1 MNAKLSFMLDV
12 RRLRV
17 LHAVSAYGSVTAA
30 AAALGYSAPAVSQQL
45 AALEREVG
53 MRLTE
58 RAGRGL
64 ELTPAALILVGH
76 TDALLARLDAAEAD
90 LAGLRDQIAG
100 RVALAAFPSA
110 AASLVPAAW
119 AALAAS
125 APQVRL
131 ELTEMEPEESLP
143 AVLRGETDV
152 AVAHEYD
159 LLPRP
164 LDPLFERR
172 ELLDDPVGS
181 RRPGRSPAG
190 RRARVPLSALAG
202 QPFLAP
208 REGTSCA
215 EMIQRACAR
224 AGFVPRVV
232 ARATDFAVLL
242 SLVAADAGVTLVPG
256 LAARRLPPG
265 VRLVP
270 PAEPVTRRVFT
281 VSRRGGD
288 RKPAVRVVLDAL
300 SAAGSYVV
308 DIPSK
313 EPSSVGDRGGN
324 GRHRSWRR
332 AVPATFRPDMTPIVA
347 PRASAA
353 IPPMITEAI
362 TAAEPVV
369 INQGNRGS
377 MAPTENDRNDETAA
391 RQAEPGASGSTPS
404 SRRAWVSRA
413 ISGLADRMLAMVS
426 ASSADRP

>member
-1 MNAKLSFMLDV
+1 MLDV

-58 RAGRGL
+58 RAGRGV
-64 ELTPAALILVGH
+64 ELTPAAHILVGH

-90 LAGLRDQIAG
+90 LAALRDQIAG
-100 RVALAAFPSA
+100 RVTLAAFPSA

-119 AALAAS
+119 ATLAGS

-131 ELTEMEPEESLP
+131 DLTEMEPEESLP

-172 ELLDDPVGS
+172 ELLDDPVVLAI
-181 RRPGRSPAG
+181 PADYPADG
-190 RRARVPLSALAG
+190 PVPLAELAG

-208 REGTSCA
+208 RQATSCA

-232 ARATDFAVLL
+232 ARASDFQVLL
-242 SLVAADAGVTLVPG
+242 SLVAAGAGVTLVPG
-256 LAARRLPPG
+256 LAARWLPPR

-270 PAEPVTRRVFT
+270 PADPVTRRVFT

-300 SAAGSYVV
+300 SDAAT
-308 DIPSK
+308 P
-313 EPSSVGDRGGN
+313 EP
-324 GRHRSWRR
+324 
-332 AVPATFRPDMTPIVA
+332 
-347 PRASAA
+347 
-353 IPPMITEAI
+353 E
-362 TAAEPVV
+362 
-369 INQGNRGS
+369 
-377 MAPTENDRNDETAA
+377 
-391 RQAEPGASGSTPS
+391 
-404 SRRAWVSRA
+404 SRRA
-413 ISGLADRMLAMVS
+413 G
-426 ASSADRP
+426 

>member
-1 MNAKLSFMLDV
+1 MLDV

-53 MRLTE
+53 MTLTE
-58 RAGRGL
+58 RAGRGV
-64 ELTPAALILVGH
+64 ELTPAAHILVGH

-90 LAGLRDQIAG
+90 LAALRDQIAG

-119 AALAAS
+119 AALADS

-131 ELTEMEPEESLP
+131 DLTEMEPEESLP
-143 AVLRGETDV
+143 AVLRNETDV

-172 ELLDDPVGS
+172 DLLDDPVVLAI
-181 RRPGRSPAG
+181 PADYPADG
-190 RRARVPLSALAG
+190 PVPLATLAG

-208 REGTSCA
+208 RQGTSCA

-232 ARATDFAVLL
+232 ARASDFQVLL
-242 SLVAADAGVTLVPG
+242 SLVAAGAGVTLVPG
-256 LAARRLPPG
+256 LAARWLPPR

-270 PAEPVTRRVFT
+270 PAEPVTRRVFA

-300 SAAGSYVV
+300 SAAAL
-308 DIPSK
+308 
-313 EPSSVGDRGGN
+313 SVAAG
-324 GRHRSWRR
+324 
-332 AVPATFRPDMTPIVA
+332 PA
-347 PRASAA
+347 AA
-353 IPPMITEAI
+353 IP
-362 TAAEPVV
+362 
-369 INQGNRGS
+369 
-377 MAPTENDRNDETAA
+377 
-391 RQAEPGASGSTPS
+391 EPG
-404 SRRAWVSRA
+404 SRRA
-413 ISGLADRMLAMVS
+413 G
-426 ASSADRP
+426 

>member
-1 MNAKLSFMLDV
+1 MTDKLRFMLDV

-45 AALEREVG
+45 GALEREVG
-53 MRLTE
+53 MTLTE
-58 RAGRGL
+58 RAGRGVS
-64 ELTPAALILVGH
+64 LTPAAQILVGH
-76 TDALLARLDAAEAD
+76 TDTLLARLDAAEAD
-90 LAGLRDQIAG
+90 LAALRDQIAG

-119 AALAAS
+119 AALADS

-131 ELTEMEPEESLP
+131 DLTEMEPEESLP

-172 ELLDDPVGS
+172 ELLDDPVVLAIPADS
-181 RRPGRSPAG
+181 ALSPAG
-190 RRARVPLSALAG
+190 LDPVPLASLAG

-208 REGTSCA
+208 RPATSCA

-224 AGFVPRVV
+224 AGFVPRVI
-232 ARATDFAVLL
+232 ARASDFQVLL
-242 SLVAADAGVTLVPG
+242 SLVAAGAGVTLVPG
-256 LAARRLPPG
+256 LASRWLPPG

-300 SAAGSYVV
+300 STAAG
-308 DIPSK
+308 PAAAGLAAATP
-313 EPSSVGDRGGN
+313 ERG
-324 GRHRSWRR
+324 
-332 AVPATFRPDMTPIVA
+332 
-347 PRASAA
+347 
-353 IPPMITEAI
+353 
-362 TAAEPVV
+362 
-369 INQGNRGS
+369 
-377 MAPTENDRNDETAA
+377 
-391 RQAEPGASGSTPS
+391 
-404 SRRAWVSRA
+404 SRRA
-413 ISGLADRMLAMVS
+413 G
-426 ASSADRP
+426 

>member
-1 MNAKLSFMLDV
+1 MLDV

-58 RAGRGL
+58 RAGRGV
-64 ELTPAALILVGH
+64 ELTPAAHILVGH

-90 LAGLRDQIAG
+90 LAALRDQIAG

-119 AALAAS
+119 AALADS
-125 APQVRL
+125 APRVRL
-131 ELTEMEPEESLP
+131 DLTEMEPEESLP

-172 ELLDDPVGS
+172 DLLDDPVVLAI
-181 RRPGRSPAG
+181 PPDYPADG
-190 RRARVPLSALAG
+190 PVPLATLAG

-208 REGTSCA
+208 RQGTSCA

-232 ARATDFAVLL
+232 ARASDFQVLL
-242 SLVAADAGVTLVPG
+242 SLVAAGAGVTLVPG
-256 LAARRLPPG
+256 LAARWLPPR

-300 SAAGSYVV
+300 SDAAESAAAGPPRLHLSQ
-308 DIPSK
+308 
-313 EPSSVGDRGGN
+313 N
-324 GRHRSWRR
+324 L
-332 AVPATFRPDMTPIVA
+332 AVR
-347 PRASAA
+347 
-353 IPPMITEAI
+353 
-362 TAAEPVV
+362 
-369 INQGNRGS
+369 
-377 MAPTENDRNDETAA
+377 DE
-391 RQAEPGASGSTPS
+391 EPG
-404 SRRAWVSRA
+404 V
-413 ISGLADRMLAMVS
+413 LAV
-426 ASSADRP
+426 RPAQPALGQPR

>member
-1 MNAKLSFMLDV
+1 MNAKLSFMLDM

-64 ELTPAALILVGH
+64 QLTPAALILVGH

-90 LAGLRDQIAG
+90 LAALRDQIAG

-110 AASLVPAAW
+110 AASLVPTAW
-119 AALAAS
+119 AALAGS

-131 ELTEMEPEESLP
+131 DLTEMEPEESLP
-143 AVLRGETDV
+143 AVLRGEADV

-172 ELLDDPVGS
+172 ELLRDPVLVAVPETHPLADGGG
-181 RRPGRSPAG
+181 P
-190 RRARVPLSALAG
+190 VPLPALSG

-208 REGTSCA
+208 REATSCA
-215 EMIQRACAR
+215 KMIQRACAR
-224 AGFVPRVV
+224 AGFVPRVT
-232 ARATDFAVLL
+232 ARASDFAVLL
-242 SLVAADAGVTLVPG
+242 SLVAAGAGVTLVPG

-300 SAAGSYVV
+300 ADAAGH
-308 DIPSK
+308 PRG
-313 EPSSVGDRGGN
+313 EPL
-324 GRHRSWRR
+324 
-332 AVPATFRPDMTPIVA
+332 
-347 PRASAA
+347 AA
-353 IPPMITEAI
+353 
-362 TAAEPVV
+362 
-369 INQGNRGS
+369 
-377 MAPTENDRNDETAA
+377 
-391 RQAEPGASGSTPS
+391 
-404 SRRAWVSRA
+404 
-413 ISGLADRMLAMVS
+413 
-426 ASSADRP
+426 

>member
-1 MNAKLSFMLDV
+1 MLDV

-58 RAGRGL
+58 RAGRGI
-64 ELTPAALILVGH
+64 ELTPAAAILVAH
-76 TDALLARLDAAEAD
+76 TDALLARLDAAESD
-90 LAGLRDQIAG
+90 LAALRDQVAG

-110 AASLVPAAW
+110 AATIVSAAW
-119 AALAAS
+119 AALARS
-125 APQVRL
+125 APQVQL
-131 ELTEMEPEESLP
+131 DLTEMEPDESLP
-143 AVLRGETDV
+143 AVLRGQTDV

-172 ELLDDPVGS
+172 ELARDPVLLAV
-181 RRPGRSPAG
+181 PAASPLAG
-190 RRARVPLSALAG
+190 PVPLAGLAG

-208 REGTSCA
+208 RANTSCA

-242 SLVAADAGVTLVPG
+242 NLVAAGAGLTLVPE
-256 LAARRLPPG
+256 LATRALPEG
-265 VRLVP
+265 VRLLP
-270 PAEPVTRRVFT
+270 PSEPVTRQIFT

-300 SAAGSYVV
+300 
-308 DIPSK
+308 
-313 EPSSVGDRGGN
+313 
-324 GRHRSWRR
+324 
-332 AVPATFRPDMTPIVA
+332 
-347 PRASAA
+347 ASAA
-353 IPPMITEAI
+353 ASRP
-362 TAAEPVV
+362 AA
-369 INQGNRGS
+369 
-377 MAPTENDRNDETAA
+377 A
-391 RQAEPGASGSTPS
+391 
-404 SRRAWVSRA
+404 
-413 ISGLADRMLAMVS
+413 
-426 ASSADRP
+426 

>member
-1 MNAKLSFMLDV
+1 MTDKLCFMLDV

-58 RAGRGL
+58 RAGRGV
-64 ELTPAALILVGH
+64 ELTPAAHILVGH

-90 LAGLRDQIAG
+90 LAALRDQIAG
-100 RVALAAFPSA
+100 RVTLAAFPSA

-119 AALAAS
+119 AALADS
-125 APQVRL
+125 APQVQL
-131 ELTEMEPEESLP
+131 DLTEMEPEESLP
-143 AVLRGETDV
+143 AVLRGETDM

-172 ELLDDPVGS
+172 ELLDDPVVLAI
-181 RRPGRSPAG
+181 PADYPADG
-190 RRARVPLSALAG
+190 PVPLASLAG

-208 REGTSCA
+208 RQATSCA

-232 ARATDFAVLL
+232 ARASDFQVLL
-242 SLVAADAGVTLVPG
+242 SLVAAGAGVTLVPG
-256 LAARRLPPG
+256 LAARWLPPR

-270 PAEPVTRRVFT
+270 PADPVTRRVFT

-300 SAAGSYVV
+300 SAAV
-308 DIPSK
+308 
-313 EPSSVGDRGGN
+313 E
-324 GRHRSWRR
+324 
-332 AVPATFRPDMTPIVA
+332 
-347 PRASAA
+347 SAA
-353 IPPMITEAI
+353 
-362 TAAEPVV
+362 AAEP
-369 INQGNRGS
+369 G
-377 MAPTENDRNDETAA
+377 
-391 RQAEPGASGSTPS
+391 
-404 SRRAWVSRA
+404 
-413 ISGLADRMLAMVS
+413 
-426 ASSADRP
+426 

>member
-1 MNAKLSFMLDV
+1 MTAKLSFMFDV

-64 ELTPAALILVGH
+64 ELTPAAMILVGH
-76 TDALLARLDAAEAD
+76 TDVLLARLDAAESD
-90 LAGLRDQIAG
+90 LAALRDQVAG

-110 AASLVPAAW
+110 AASFVSAAW
-119 AALAAS
+119 AVLAGS

-131 ELTEMEPEESLP
+131 DLTEMEPEESLP
-143 AVLRGETDV
+143 AVLRGQTDV

-172 ELLDDPVGS
+172 ELLSDPVLLAMPDIHPLASGGA
-181 RRPGRSPAG
+181 P
-190 RRARVPLSALAG
+190 VPLASLAG
-202 QPFLAP
+202 LPFLAP
-208 REGTSCA
+208 RKSTSCA

-232 ARATDFAVLL
+232 ARATDFGVLL
-242 SLVAADAGVTLVPG
+242 SLVAAGAGVTLVPA
-256 LAARRLPPG
+256 LAARRLPPQ
-265 VRLVP
+265 VRLLR
-270 PAEPVTRRVFT
+270 PAEPVTRQIFT

-300 SAAGSYVV
+300 TAAAADPPADSA
-308 DIPSK
+308 
-313 EPSSVGDRGGN
+313 
-324 GRHRSWRR
+324 
-332 AVPATFRPDMTPIVA
+332 IVA
-347 PRASAA
+347 A
-353 IPPMITEAI
+353 
-362 TAAEPVV
+362 
-369 INQGNRGS
+369 
-377 MAPTENDRNDETAA
+377 
-391 RQAEPGASGSTPS
+391 
-404 SRRAWVSRA
+404 
-413 ISGLADRMLAMVS
+413 
-426 ASSADRP
+426 

>member
-1 MNAKLSFMLDV
+1 MLEV

-64 ELTPAALILVGH
+64 ELTPAAVILVGH
-76 TDALLARLDAAEAD
+76 TDALLARLDGAEAD
-90 LAGLRDQIAG
+90 LAALRDQVAG

-119 AALAAS
+119 AALAGS
-125 APQVRL
+125 APQVHL
-131 ELTEMEPEESLP
+131 DLTEMEPEESLP
-143 AVLRGETDV
+143 AVLRGAADV

-172 ELLDDPVGS
+172 ELLSDPVLLAV
-181 RRPGRSPAG
+181 PASHPL
-190 RRARVPLSALAG
+190 AAAPVPLSSLAG
-202 QPFLAP
+202 LPFLAP
-208 REGTSCA
+208 RDTTSCA

-232 ARATDFAVLL
+232 ARASDFAVLL
-242 SLVAADAGVTLVPG
+242 SLVAAGAGVTLVPA
-256 LAARRLPPG
+256 LAARRLPSQ
-265 VRLVP
+265 VRLLR
-270 PAEPVTRRVFT
+270 PAEPVTRQVFT

-300 SAAGSYVV
+300 
-308 DIPSK
+308 
-313 EPSSVGDRGGN
+313 
-324 GRHRSWRR
+324 
-332 AVPATFRPDMTPIVA
+332 
-347 PRASAA
+347 
-353 IPPMITEAI
+353 TEA
-362 TAAEPVV
+362 
-369 INQGNRGS
+369 
-377 MAPTENDRNDETAA
+377 A
-391 RQAEPGASGSTPS
+391 RP
-404 SRRAWVSRA
+404 
-413 ISGLADRMLAMVS
+413 
-426 ASSADRP
+426 SADPAAA

>member
-1 MNAKLSFMLDV
+1 MIDM

-64 ELTPAALILVGH
+64 ELTPAAMILVGH
-76 TDALLARLDAAEAD
+76 TDALLARLEAAESD
-90 LAGLRDQIAG
+90 LAALRDQVAG
-100 RVALAAFPSA
+100 RVTLTAFPSA
-110 AASLVPAAW
+110 AASFVSAAW
-119 AALAAS
+119 AALAGS

-143 AVLRGETDV
+143 AVLRGEADV

-172 ELLDDPVGS
+172 ELLGDPVMLAV
-181 RRPGRSPAG
+181 PAAHPLAG
-190 RRARVPLSALAG
+190 DGAAPLSALAG
-202 QPFLAP
+202 LPFLAP
-208 REGTSCA
+208 RDATSCA

-232 ARATDFAVLL
+232 ARATDFGVLL
-242 SLVAADAGVTLVPG
+242 SLVAAGAGVTLVPA
-256 LAARRLPPG
+256 LAARLLPPQ
-265 VRLVP
+265 VRLLW
-270 PAEPVTRRVFT
+270 PAEPVTRQIFT

-300 SAAGSYVV
+300 
-308 DIPSK
+308 
-313 EPSSVGDRGGN
+313 
-324 GRHRSWRR
+324 
-332 AVPATFRPDMTPIVA
+332 
-347 PRASAA
+347 
-353 IPPMITEAI
+353 
-362 TAAEPVV
+362 AAE
-369 INQGNRGS
+369 
-377 MAPTENDRNDETAA
+377 AA
-391 RQAEPGASGSTPS
+391 RPPTDSA
-404 SRRAWVSRA
+404 RAA
-413 ISGLADRMLAMVS
+413 
-426 ASSADRP
+426 

>member
-1 MNAKLSFMLDV
+1 M
-12 RRLRV
+12 
-17 LHAVSAYGSVTAA
+17 
-30 AAALGYSAPAVSQQL
+30 
-45 AALEREVG
+45 
-53 MRLTE
+53 
-58 RAGRGL
+58 
-64 ELTPAALILVGH
+64 
-76 TDALLARLDAAEAD
+76 
-90 LAGLRDQIAG
+90 
-100 RVALAAFPSA
+100 
-110 AASLVPAAW
+110 
-119 AALAAS
+119 
-125 APQVRL
+125 
-131 ELTEMEPEESLP
+131 
-143 AVLRGETDV
+143 

-172 ELLDDPVGS
+172 ELLDDPAVLAV
-181 RRPGRSPAG
+181 PAG
-190 RRARVPLSALAG
+190 HRLADEPAIPLSALAG

-308 DIPSK
+308 DIPSR
-313 EPSSVGDRGGN
+313 EP
-324 GRHRSWRR
+324 
-332 AVPATFRPDMTPIVA
+332 TP
-347 PRASAA
+347 
-353 IPPMITEAI
+353 
-362 TAAEPVV
+362 
-369 INQGNRGS
+369 
-377 MAPTENDRNDETAA
+377 
-391 RQAEPGASGSTPS
+391 
-404 SRRAWVSRA
+404 
-413 ISGLADRMLAMVS
+413 
-426 ASSADRP
+426 

>member
-1 MNAKLSFMLDV
+1 MNDKLCFMIDM

-64 ELTPAALILVGH
+64 ELTPAAQILVGH

-90 LAGLRDQIAG
+90 LAALRDQVAG
-100 RVALAAFPSA
+100 QVTLAAFPSA

-119 AALAAS
+119 AALAGS

-131 ELTEMEPEESLP
+131 DLTEMEPEESLP

-172 ELLDDPVGS
+172 ELLDDPVVLAI
-181 RRPGRSPAG
+181 PADG
-190 RRARVPLSALAG
+190 TVPLAADGPVPLATLAWRW
-202 QPFLAP
+202 PFLAP
-208 REGTSCA
+208 RQSTSCA

-232 ARATDFAVLL
+232 ARASDFQVLL
-242 SLVAADAGVTLVPG
+242 SLVGAGAGVTLVPG

-300 SAAGSYVV
+300 SAAADSLA
-308 DIPSK
+308 
-313 EPSSVGDRGGN
+313 GD
-324 GRHRSWRR
+324 
-332 AVPATFRPDMTPIVA
+332 PA
-347 PRASAA
+347 AA
-353 IPPMITEAI
+353 A
-362 TAAEPVV
+362 
-369 INQGNRGS
+369 
-377 MAPTENDRNDETAA
+377 
-391 RQAEPGASGSTPS
+391 
-404 SRRAWVSRA
+404 
-413 ISGLADRMLAMVS
+413 
-426 ASSADRP
+426 

>member
-1 MNAKLSFMLDV
+1 MLDV

-53 MRLTE
+53 MTLTE
-58 RAGRGL
+58 RAGRGV
-64 ELTPAALILVGH
+64 ELTPAAHILVGH

-90 LAGLRDQIAG
+90 LAALRDQIAG

-119 AALAAS
+119 AALADS

-131 ELTEMEPEESLP
+131 DLTEMEPEESLP
-143 AVLRGETDV
+143 AVLRNETDV

-172 ELLDDPVGS
+172 DLLDDPVVLAIPPDYSADG
-181 RRPGRSPAG
+181 P
-190 RRARVPLSALAG
+190 VPLATLAG

-208 REGTSCA
+208 RQGTSCA

-232 ARATDFAVLL
+232 ARASDFQVLL
-242 SLVAADAGVTLVPG
+242 SLVAAGAGVTLVPG
-256 LAARRLPPG
+256 LAARWLPPR

-270 PAEPVTRRVFT
+270 PAEPVTRRVFA

-300 SAAGSYVV
+300 SAAAL
-308 DIPSK
+308 
-313 EPSSVGDRGGN
+313 SVAAGP
-324 GRHRSWRR
+324 
-332 AVPATFRPDMTPIVA
+332 V
-347 PRASAA
+347 AA
-353 IPPMITEAI
+353 IP
-362 TAAEPVV
+362 
-369 INQGNRGS
+369 
-377 MAPTENDRNDETAA
+377 
-391 RQAEPGASGSTPS
+391 EPG
-404 SRRAWVSRA
+404 SRRA
-413 ISGLADRMLAMVS
+413 G
-426 ASSADRP
+426 

>member
-1 MNAKLSFMLDV
+1 MTDKLGFMIDV

-30 AAALGYSAPAVSQQL
+30 AGALGYSAPAVSQQL
-45 AALEREVG
+45 TALEREVG

-58 RAGRGL
+58 RAGRGV
-64 ELTPAALILVGH
+64 ELTPAAHILVGH

-90 LAGLRDQIAG
+90 LAALRDQIAG

-119 AALAAS
+119 AALADS

-131 ELTEMEPEESLP
+131 DLTEMEPEESLP

-172 ELLDDPVGS
+172 ELLDDPVVLAI
-181 RRPGRSPAG
+181 PADSALSL
-190 RRARVPLSALAG
+190 ARLGPVPLAELAG

-208 REGTSCA
+208 RQATSCA

-232 ARATDFAVLL
+232 ARASDFQVLL
-242 SLVAADAGVTLVPG
+242 SLVAAGAGVTLVPG
-256 LAARRLPPG
+256 LAARWLPPW

-270 PAEPVTRRVFT
+270 PADPVTRRVFT

-300 SAAGSYVV
+300 SAAA
-308 DIPSK
+308 
-313 EPSSVGDRGGN
+313 E
-324 GRHRSWRR
+324 
-332 AVPATFRPDMTPIVA
+332 
-347 PRASAA
+347 SAA
-353 IPPMITEAI
+353 
-362 TAAEPVV
+362 AAEP
-369 INQGNRGS
+369 G
-377 MAPTENDRNDETAA
+377 
-391 RQAEPGASGSTPS
+391 
-404 SRRAWVSRA
+404 
-413 ISGLADRMLAMVS
+413 
-426 ASSADRP
+426 

>member
-1 MNAKLSFMLDV
+1 MLDV

-64 ELTPAALILVGH
+64 ELTPAAMILVGH
-76 TDALLARLDAAEAD
+76 TDALLARLDAAESD
-90 LAGLRDQIAG
+90 LAALRDQVAG

-110 AASLVPAAW
+110 AASFVSAAW
-119 AALAAS
+119 AALAGS

-131 ELTEMEPEESLP
+131 DLTEMEPEESLP
-143 AVLRGETDV
+143 AVLRGQTDV

-172 ELLDDPVGS
+172 ELLSDPVLLAV
-181 RRPGRSPAG
+181 PADHPL
-190 RRARVPLSALAG
+190 AAAHPSAAHPSAAHPSAAVPVPLASLAG
-202 QPFLAP
+202 LPFLAP
-208 REGTSCA
+208 RDTTSCA

-232 ARATDFAVLL
+232 ARATDFDVLL
-242 SLVAADAGVTLVPG
+242 SLVAAGAGVTLVPA
-256 LAARRLPPG
+256 LAARRPPPQ
-265 VRLVP
+265 VRLLR
-270 PAEPVTRRVFT
+270 PAEPVTRQIFT

-300 SAAGSYVV
+300 TAAAG
-308 DIPSK
+308 
-313 EPSSVGDRGGN
+313 
-324 GRHRSWRR
+324 
-332 AVPATFRPDMTPIVA
+332 PAPDSAIVA
-347 PRASAA
+347 A
-353 IPPMITEAI
+353 
-362 TAAEPVV
+362 
-369 INQGNRGS
+369 
-377 MAPTENDRNDETAA
+377 
-391 RQAEPGASGSTPS
+391 
-404 SRRAWVSRA
+404 
-413 ISGLADRMLAMVS
+413 
-426 ASSADRP
+426 